1 MKRLPDRYY
10 DLVLERDQLKEE
22 LEYIKTAIDDL
33 NKEIETIEN
42 EIDDEPKK
50 IYVITREVFVT
61 ENDDFYSF
69 VNEYSSIAEALV
81 EFTMQKNDLKEAF
94 VEYIEMSEKEDYFY
108 VRDNDESVELA
119 LHEVYVEQ

>member
-33 NKEIETIEN
+33 NKEIEAIEN
-42 EIDDEPKK
+42 EIDDKPKK
-50 IYVITREVFVT
+50 FYVITREVCVT

-81 EFTMQKNDLKEAF
+81 EFTMQKNELKEAF
-94 VEYIEMSEKEDYFY
+94 VEYVEMSEKEDYFY

>member
-33 NKEIETIEN
+33 NKEIEAIEN

-50 IYVITREVFVT
+50 FYVITREVFVT

-81 EFTMQKNDLKEAF
+81 EFTMQKNELKEAF
-94 VEYIEMSEKEDYFY
+94 VEYVEMSEEENYFY

>member
-22 LEYIKTAIDDL
+22 LEYIKTAIDEL
-33 NKEIETIEN
+33 NKEIESIV
-42 EIDDEPKK
+42 IDDGPKK
-50 IYVITREVFVT
+50 FYVITREVFVT

-81 EFTMQKNDLKEAF
+81 EFTMQKNELKEAF
-94 VEYIEMSEKEDYFY
+94 VEYVEMSEKEDYFY

>member
-22 LEYIKTAIDDL
+22 LEYIKNAIDDL
-33 NKEIETIEN
+33 NKEIEAIEN

-50 IYVITREVFVT
+50 FYVITREVFVT

-81 EFTMQKNDLKEAF
+81 EFTMQKNELKEAF
-94 VEYIEMSEKEDYFY
+94 VEYVEMSEEENYFY

>member
-22 LEYIKTAIDDL
+22 LEYIKNAIDDL
-33 NKEIETIEN
+33 NKEIEAIEN

-50 IYVITREVFVT
+50 FYVITREVFVT

-94 VEYIEMSEKEDYFY
+94 VEYVEMSEEENYFY

>member
-22 LEYIKTAIDDL
+22 LEYIKTAIDEL
-33 NKEIETIEN
+33 NKEIESIV
-42 EIDDEPKK
+42 IDDEPKK
-50 IYVITREVFVT
+50 FYVITREVFVT

-94 VEYIEMSEKEDYFY
+94 VEYVEMSEEENYFY

>member
-33 NKEIETIEN
+33 NKEIEAIEN

-50 IYVITREVFVT
+50 FYVITREVFVT

-94 VEYIEMSEKEDYFY
+94 VEYVEMSEEENYFY